1 MNMARKDLEGLFKV
15 VWQKVSSESKK
26 DNRLSSMKAMAR
38 TWGVVY
44 LKKYNI

>member
-1 MNMARKDLEGLFKV
+1 MARKDLEGMFKA

-26 DNRLSSMKAMAR
+26 DNKLGYMKAMAK
-38 TWGVVY
+38 TWGVIY